1 MVFFEWNDDDIDDVR
16 ACVGWVSSRCDGGC
30 IVFAVATGWDARRRR
45 RDGGKTYLIRAPGS
59 ARLTN
64 RRFRS
69 AGGSGDGDETILF
82 ADGMKSQIQQIAREV
97 YDDSPA
103 LANAQVMLSWRPTTK
118 KKDDP
123 NAFAAELTNQIKSQK
138 ETLKQL
144 LQHKDEMTAKCQA
157 VERSY
162 KVAMESA
169 KSEVVTTTVPATAE
183 EMAQIKAERE
193 RLAKQKEETM
203 AHLNNVQEAEEELQR
218 KIDALNEERAK
229 IREEEHGRVLTALA
243 KKIADAEARV
253 QAAETAEASLARE
266 RGTMMQLREMENVS
280 AAEAGAAAAE
290 AKIAANMARDEARS
304 AQQALLNAQAALER
318 ASVEHEMLSNKYA
331 EEKATWD
338 SELAA
343 LTQSESNLKIEL
355 NANLSKLEGM
365 TAQYNQLA
373 SEAARQN
380 ASAQEDIEKI
390 VAAMTMEKEKALSDL
405 EETLTREKSE
415 ELHSLERQFR
425 SRLEHEINA
434 LKSESKEDMQQRIV
448 SLNALLAEQKAN
460 NEITL
465 SAFKAEAGAKEAGL
479 KAEFLAAL
487 KDAEHRAELASAKAT
502 SALESLQATLEQVK
516 QSAQE
521 ELTRVKQEA
530 ERALAEQAKKMSEEH
545 AMDKAKALEAQQLE
559 LQSQLLSERD
569 SALNG
574 SHDAHAAAMSELE
587 IKVRQE
593 CAENFSLELRS
604 EKEQSEARIQQ
615 AQAALMAEKERALQ
629 AQRDELSQQA
639 TLEREAAIVALKE
652 AHEETMLEL
661 TNNLKAELEQA
672 RMAASM
678 GGNKTQR
685 SDAEIKA
692 IMEVEKQTALVTAS
706 EKHADVLA
714 RKIQELTEKLSADK
728 HAAVSALER
737 EKYELMANF
746 DAKHNAALKE
756 QEKVLRAQAEADKMT
771 ALENLRTTLQLN
783 ASGQFEAIKAKALE
797 EQREKFLVEKQI
809 ALDNLKAELTVIKD
823 AAIAQAKAEAAAS
836 DNIDASR
843 SYKAAIEKLR
853 VALESE
859 KQEAL
864 ALQAAKLSGIAE
876 AQREHAMTE
885 LRAELQAAAS
895 REKHDLITE
904 LQSFSG
910 SARTKEMIELEQKA
924 QRVLMEANER
934 EAKLHAE
941 ITRLTREKEEAR
953 RLEAAATSAAAMM
966 HQPKSDSAAADR
978 MKVTIASLE
987 SKVRSLERDGGKQGE
1002 MAKMQAEMEHLRKE
1016 AAAANR
1022 RAQQV
1027 KDEHVASF
1035 DRVKELEAQLLEADE
1050 LRREMHNMVQELR
1063 GNVRVIARVRPLL
1076 PGEDNVVEPIDK
1088 ETLAVS
1094 IPELDPRLFSFDRVF
1109 NERSTQEEVFEEVSE
1124 LVQSAL
1130 DGYKVCLFSY
1140 GQTGSGK
1147 THTMLGT
1154 GEGERRGIIPRAVAK
1169 VLEQAEALRS
1179 KGYEYTMEASYVEI
1193 YNEQIRDLLCPGAV
1207 HSERHSVVS
1216 SPEGGCPTVTG
1227 VVREEVT
1234 SVYEATSLVRRAM
1247 NARAVEATEM
1257 NANSSRSH
1265 TLFLLYITGVHAA
1278 TGQTL
1283 TGCLNLVDLAGS
1295 ERTKR
1300 SGAAGQRMT
1309 EACAINKSLSC
1320 LGDVFAAVGRGD
1332 KHIPYRNSKLT
1343 YLLAP
1348 CLGGEG
1354 KTLMVVNIAPDL
1366 DSAEES
1372 MCSLRFAS
1380 TVNAVELGN
1389 GKKAKRNIAQ
1399 NLAHLTTGGAEV
1411 PTSSTMTRSR
1421 RSSASA
1427 LPSREMYDRRSS
1439 AGTKRGNPFGQNERA
1454 PKTRRK
1460 AWE

>member
-1 MVFFEWNDDDIDDVR
+1 MV
-16 ACVGWVSSRCDGGC
+16 
-30 IVFAVATGWDARRRR
+30 
-45 RDGGKTYLIRAPGS
+45 
-59 ARLTN
+59 
-64 RRFRS
+64 
-69 AGGSGDGDETILF
+69 
-82 ADGMKSQIQQIAREV
+82 
-97 YDDSPA
+97 
-103 LANAQVMLSWRPTTK
+103 NAQVCLNWRPTTK
-118 KKDDP
+118 KKEDP
-123 NAFAAELTNQIKSQK
+123 EAFIAELTNHIKSQK

-144 LQHKDEMTAKCQA
+144 LLHKDEMTSECQMI
-157 VERSY
+157 EKNY
-162 KVAMESA
+162 KVAMEAA
-169 KSEVVTTTVPATAE
+169 KMPAGTATVPATAGE
-183 EMAQIKAERE
+183 LAEMKAERE
-193 RLAKQKEETM
+193 RLAKQKDETL

-229 IREEEHGRVLTALA
+229 IREEEHERVLMALA
-243 KKIADAEARV
+243 KKISDAEVRV
-253 QAAETAEASLARE
+253 QVAESAEAALARE
-266 RGTMMQLREMENVS
+266 RESIMQLREMNSVN

-290 AKIAANMARDEARS
+290 AKMAADIARDEARL
-304 AQQALLNAQAALER
+304 ANQALLNAQASLQRTA
-318 ASVEHEMLSNKYA
+318 VEHEMLSKKYA
-331 EEKATWD
+331 EEKMKWD

-343 LTQSESNLKIEL
+343 LTQSESKLKIEL
-355 NANLSKLEGM
+355 HANLSKLEGV

-380 ASAQEDIEKI
+380 EMAQADIQKI
-390 VAAMTMEKEKALSDL
+390 VETLEKEKEKALGDL

-415 ELHSLERQFR
+415 EIHVLERDFR
-425 SRLEHEINA
+425 SRLEHEIRA

-448 SLNALLAEQKAN
+448 SLNALLAEQKAH

-465 SAFKAEAGAKEAGL
+465 AAFKTEAGAKEAGL
-479 KAEFLAAL
+479 KAEFMATL
-487 KDAEHRAELASAKAT
+487 KDAEHRAELASAKAS

-516 QSAQE
+516 NSAHE
-521 ELTRVKQEA
+521 ELTRVRKEA
-530 ERALAEQAKKMSEEH
+530 ERALAEQARNLNELH
-545 AMDKAKALEAQQLE
+545 AIEKAKALEAQQLQ
-559 LQSQLLSERD
+559 LQSQLRSERD
-569 SALNG
+569 SALHG
-574 SHDAHAAAMSELE
+574 SLDAHAAAMSELE
-587 IKVRQE
+587 FKVRQE

-604 EKEQSEARIQQ
+604 EKEQSNARMQQ
-615 AQAALMAEKERALQ
+615 TQAALMAEKERALR
-629 AQRDELSQQA
+629 AQREELSQQA
-639 TLEREAAIVALKE
+639 TLERDAAIVALKE
-652 AHEETMLEL
+652 AHEETMMEL
-661 TNNLKAELEQA
+661 SKNLKAELEQA
-672 RMAASM
+672 RAVASV
-678 GGNKTQR
+678 GGNKSQR

-692 IMEVEKQTALVTAS
+692 QMEVEKQTALVTAS

-728 HAAVSALER
+728 HSAVSALER
-737 EKYELMANF
+737 EKYELMAKF
-746 DAKHNAALKE
+746 DAKHNAALRE
-756 QEKVLRAQAEADKMT
+756 QERELRAQAETEKMA
-771 ALENLRTTLQLN
+771 ALENLRASLQSS
-783 ASGQFEAIKAKALE
+783 AAGQFETIKARALE
-797 EQREKFLVEKQI
+797 QQREKFLVEKQI
-809 ALDNLKAELTVIKD
+809 ALDNLKAELTLLKD
-823 AAIAQAKAEAAAS
+823 AALAQAKAEAVAS
-836 DNIDASR
+836 DNIETSK
-843 SYKAAIEKLR
+843 SYKSAIEKLR
-853 VALESE
+853 ITLENE

-864 ALQAAKLSGIAE
+864 ALQAAKLGGLAE
-876 AQREHAMTE
+876 VQREHALIE
-885 LRAELQAAAS
+885 LRAQMQAAAS

-910 SARTKEMIELEQKA
+910 SARSKEMIELEHRA

-941 ITRLTREKEEAR
+941 ITRLTHEKEEAR

-966 HQPKSDSAAADR
+966 HPKTDNVAVDR

-1002 MAKMQAEMEHLRKE
+1002 LVKMQAEMEQLRKE
-1016 AAAANR
+1016 ATAANR
-1022 RAQQV
+1022 RAQQI

-1035 DRVKELEAQLLEADE
+1035 DRVKELEAQLMEADE
-1050 LRREMHNMVQELR
+1050 LRRQMHNMVQELR

-1076 PGEDNVVEPIDK
+1076 PGEENIVEPVDN

-1094 IPELDPRLFSFDRVF
+1094 VPELDPRLFSFDRVF
-1109 NERSTQEEVFEEVSE
+1109 NDVSTQEEVFQEVSE

-1169 VLEQAEALRS
+1169 VLEQAEALRW
-1179 KGYEYTMEASYVEI
+1179 KGYEYSIEASYVEI
-1193 YNEQIRDLLCPGAV
+1193 YNEQIRDLLCPGAM
-1207 HSERHSVVS
+1207 HSERHSVVNA
-1216 SPEGGCPTVTG
+1216 PEGGCPAVTG
-1227 VVREEVT
+1227 VVREQIT

-1247 NARAVEATEM
+1247 SARAVEATEM
-1257 NANSSRSH
+1257 NAYSSRSH

-1300 SGAAGQRMT
+1300 SGAAGKRMV

-1320 LGDVFAAVGRGD
+1320 LGDVFAAIGRGD

-1366 DSAEES
+1366 DSADES

-1389 GKKAKRNIAQ
+1389 GKKAKRNITQ
-1399 NLAHLTTGGAEV
+1399 NLAHLTTGGAEA
-1411 PTSSTMTRSR
+1411 PTTSLMTRSR
-1421 RSSASA
+1421 RSSSEA
-1427 LPSREMYDRRSS
+1427 LPSREMYERRSS

-1454 PKTRRK
+1454 PKTRKK